1 MAARVVRFASKAH
14 VLRQAQAADMRQALL
29 QFEPQAPALVGQV
42 LALIDRNTAADRGWS
57 FVMLSP
63 SQNRLVV
70 RWIQANS
77 KRPRVAAALW
87 AEFFCY
93 MRTDTGEVVMTR
105 QQMID
110 ATGASSSH
118 VSEVLAELVGL
129 GALIRRQEGREVS
142 WFMNPTVGTHL
153 GGVAREKA
161 QCSAPP
167 LLAVMEGGRTT

>member
-1 MAARVVRFASKAH
+1 MAASVVRLTSKGH
-14 VLRQAQAADMRQALL
+14 LLRQAQAADMRQALL

-42 LALIDRNTAADRGWS
+42 LALIDRNTAAERGWS

-87 AEFFCY
+87 AECFCY

-105 QQMID
+105 QQMMD
-110 ATGASSSH
+110 ATSSRPSH

-129 GALIRRQEGREVS
+129 GALIRRQEGRTAQ

-153 GGVAREKA
+153 GGVAREKS
-161 QCSAPP
+161 QREAPP
-167 LLAVMEGGRTT
+167 LLSVMEGGRQP